1 MEEKENKNNK
11 SPNESKD
18 KKKSFSLSDQTTLE
32 KEILDELN
40 TNPKY
45 GEFLNQYSEHSV
57 DSFKKYYAMR
67 KAYVMING
75 ARALEDEEY
84 KALEYS
90 LMAEEYI
97 WHIQQRKLFDL
108 QCRWRAE
115 QVKIKEIEAAS
126 DFNEWSEK
134 IEMCPFITPIT
145 KEEFELYMS
154 FVDTSKMEDI
164 QTDYITT
171 WQEYEDFK
179 AHYTDIES
187 DYYIYEIPGWYEYYE
202 NKTGLGSL
210 YLLNDIRGEKEEFYR
225 EICRANERK
234 KNEEAM
240 KDKPKS
246 VIDRR
251 PYFDYYNSEVMLKF
265 LSKFEDGNFII
276 KWQAYINSLE
286 AEDDPVLEYA
296 IETLQNA
303 TEDFE
308 INYNRSWRAG
318 IIAAA
323 NEYKRKR
330 LLEELPKAYNDYQ
343 FRLANGLGFKMH
355 FEKRHKYNAEFD
367 KKIILDGR
375 ELNGEPRDFNF

>member
-45 GEFLNQYSEHSV
+45 VEFLNQYSEHSV

-210 YLLNDIRGEKEEFYR
+210 YLLKDIHGEKEEFYR

-240 KDKPKS
+240 KDKPTP

-251 PYFDYYNSEVMLKF
+251 PYLNYYDNEVMLKF

-276 KWQAYINSLE
+276 KWQAYLNSIE
-286 AEDDPVLEYA
+286 TVDDPQLKYA

-303 TEDFE
+303 TEDLE

-318 IIAAA
+318 IITAA

-330 LLEELPKAYNDYQ
+330 LFEELPKAYNDYQ

-355 FEKRHKYNAEFD
+355 FEKRHKYSAEFD